1 MVEGRQSRQCCGF
14 CRRPGHNRTTCVA
27 KTTARVVQMREE
39 LKEEEALLEA
49 VKAKAAALK
58 EKLDKALEG
67 SDDGFEKVDK

>member
-1 MVEGRQSRQCCGF
+1 MAGEQQPRQCCGF

-27 KTTARVVQMREE
+27 RQTEKVLKLSEE
-39 LKEEEALLEA
+39 PKAEEALLEA

-58 EKLDKALEG
+58 EKLDKALED

>member
-1 MVEGRQSRQCCGF
+1 MAGERQSRQCCSF

-27 KTTARVVQMREE
+27 RQTEKVVKLREE
-39 LKEEEALLEA
+39 LKAEEALLEA

-58 EKLDKALEG
+58 EKLDKALED